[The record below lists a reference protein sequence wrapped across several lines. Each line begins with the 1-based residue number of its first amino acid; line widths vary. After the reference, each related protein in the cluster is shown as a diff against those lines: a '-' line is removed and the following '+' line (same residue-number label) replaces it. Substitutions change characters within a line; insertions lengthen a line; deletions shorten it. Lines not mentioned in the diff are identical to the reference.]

1 MMKYPFFLLIVLIF
15 SGILYSQTDDIQ
27 LGSLNQFSQ
36 AQGGLFDYSDPAA
49 LNIRV
54 SVWGFA
60 KYPGRYIIPNYTSVT
75 DLLSLAGG
83 PTDDADLEDLR
94 IFRVKEDSSYS
105 MISFNYNDLLWN
117 KEIKAITFPPQLQ
130 AGDILLVPG
139 SPRLY
144 FKDYFQISLSVFSAL
159 ISLAIL
165 VLNIAK

>member
-1 MMKYPFFLLIVLIF
+1 MMKYLFFLLFVLSFNSI
-15 SGILYSQTDDIQ
+15 IYSQTDDVQ

-36 AQGGLFDYSDPAA
+36 AQGGLFDYSDPGA

-60 KYPGRYIIPNYTSVT
+60 KYPGRYIIPNYSSVT

-94 IFRVKEDSSYS
+94 IFRVNEDSIYTL
-105 MISFNYNDLLWN
+105 IRFNYNDLLWN
-117 KEIKAITFPPQLQ
+117 KDIKDITFPPRLQ

-139 SPRLY
+139 APRLY

-165 VLNIAK
+165 VLNIVK